1 MKKKLFA
8 FLSFMVLL
16 GSTAIAQTG
25 QNCVVVETTAGQRMA
40 FLLSDQPR
48 IVHGNAAVTLTTDKT
63 SMEFQT
69 NEVAKVYLTLLSAN
83 AIEEVK
89 TASGS
94 IQLSGDRV
102 SLTGFAPREAV
113 RLFTADGKL
122 QMQQSADDKGCLVVA
137 LDQLRAGIYILK
149 TNHQSV
155 KVTKK

>member
-1 MKKKLFA
+1 MKMKKLFA
-8 FLSFMVLL
+8 CLSFLVLL
-16 GSTAIAQTG
+16 GLTAMAQTG
-25 QNCVVVETTAGQRMA
+25 QNCVVVETTAGQRMT

-69 NEVAKVYLTLLSAN
+69 NEVAKVYLTLSN

-89 TASGS
+89 TTSGS

-102 SLTGFAPREAV
+102 SLTGFAPRETV

-122 QMQQSADDKGCLVVA
+122 LMQQSADDKGNLVVA
-137 LDQLRAGIYILK
+137 LGQLRTGIYILK

-155 KVTKK
+155 KITKK

>member
-1 MKKKLFA
+1 MKKLFA
-8 FLSFMVLL
+8 FLSFLVLF
-16 GSTAIAQTG
+16 GSTTMAQTG
-25 QNCVVVETTAGQRMA
+25 QNCVVVETTAGQRMT

-48 IVHGNAAVTLTTDKT
+48 IVHGNAMVTLITDKT

-69 NEVAKVYLTLLSAN
+69 NEVAKVYLTLSN

-89 TASGS
+89 TTSGS

-122 QMQQSADDKGCLVVA
+122 QMLQSADDKGCLVVD